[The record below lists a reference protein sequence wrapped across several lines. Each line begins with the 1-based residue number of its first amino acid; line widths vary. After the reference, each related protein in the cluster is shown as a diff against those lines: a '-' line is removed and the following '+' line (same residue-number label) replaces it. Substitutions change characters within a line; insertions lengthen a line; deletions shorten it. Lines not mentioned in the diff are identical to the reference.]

1 MWEIV
6 NYVLVDTLT
15 LTLTIGEIAS
25 TYISTINHM
34 IDNDELHKYCSYA
47 NG

>member
-15 LTLTIGEIAS
+15 LTVGEIES